1 MDGVPIGLALAAGTM
16 AVVNPC
22 GFALLPAYAGLL
34 VLGDEP
40 PRRGVAVGRALGF
53 AAAMTIG
60 FVAVFG
66 VFGLV
71 LAPVAG
77 AIQERLPWFTVVF
90 GLVLA
95 ALGGWLVAGRSLPAP
110 RIATRSG
117 SLTRSFGS
125 MTLFGVAYAL
135 ASLGCTIGPF
145 LVTVVAT
152 FRSGSTSGGVAVF
165 AAYALGMGLV
175 VAAVS
180 LSVAVARG
188 SVVSALRRAGRLVS
202 RLGGLLLL
210 LAGGYV
216 AYYGWYEI
224 RVLRGASVDD
234 PVIAAGA
241 TIQRWL
247 ASGLD
252 WIGVVGAAIGVA
264 ALLGI
269 AIAVRSSRRT
279 GPGT

>member
-1 MDGVPIGLALAAGTM
+1 MDGIPIGLALAAGTL

-40 PRRGVAVGRALGF
+40 PRRGVAIGRALGF
-53 AAAMTIG
+53 AAAMTAG
-60 FVAVFG
+60 FALVFG
-66 VFGLV
+66 VFGLLLV
-71 LAPVAG
+71 PAAG
-77 AIQERLPWFTVVF
+77 AIQQRLPWFTVVF
-90 GLVLA
+90 GLMLA
-95 ALGGWLVAGRSLPAP
+95 GLGGWLVAGRSLPAP
-110 RIATRSG
+110 RIATRG
-117 SLTRSFGS
+117 RGLTRSFGS
-125 MTLFGVAYAL
+125 MALFGVAYAL

-145 LVTVVAT
+145 LVTVIAT
-152 FRSGSTSGGVAVF
+152 FRTGSTTGGIAVF

-180 LSVAVARG
+180 LAVAFTRG
-188 SVVSALRRAGRLVS
+188 SVVSVLRRTGRLVS

-224 RVLRGASVDD
+224 RVLRGAGVDD
-234 PVIAAGA
+234 PVIGAGA

-252 WIGVVGAAIGVA
+252 SIGVVGIAVGVG

-269 AIAVRSSRRT
+269 AVVVRRSRRT
-279 GPGT
+279 GSGT

>member
-1 MDGVPIGLALAAGTM
+1 MAAGTL

-110 RIATRSG
+110 RIAT
-117 SLTRSFGS
+117 
-125 MTLFGVAYAL
+125 
-135 ASLGCTIGPF
+135 
-145 LVTVVAT
+145 
-152 FRSGSTSGGVAVF
+152 AV
-165 AAYALGMGLV
+165 
-175 VAAVS
+175 
-180 LSVAVARG
+180 
-188 SVVSALRRAGRLVS
+188 GR
-202 RLGGLLLL
+202 
-210 LAGGYV
+210 
-216 AYYGWYEI
+216 
-224 RVLRGASVDD
+224 
-234 PVIAAGA
+234 
-241 TIQRWL
+241 
-247 ASGLD
+247 
-252 WIGVVGAAIGVA
+252 
-264 ALLGI
+264 
-269 AIAVRSSRRT
+269 
-279 GPGT
+279 